1 MTSTHLCKFVLS
13 IPLVILT
20 AACASSGNT
29 VVTDSR
35 TRVSNANDAAVVD
48 VNLHDTQTTVD
59 RDVAV
64 TATQAIGALPAAY
77 AKLGVKDAAVT
88 SVTNEVRTIGVRN
101 LRLHGLLGG
110 VRLSSYIDCGSGSMA
125 NPAISYDVNFS
136 ATTYVTPR
144 DGGATLH
151 TLVTASAKDPAANAP
166 SVHCVSTGGFERRL
180 AQLVSAP

>member
-1 MTSTHLCKFVLS
+1 MTTLYGSRSLLAVSLCL
-13 IPLVILT
+13 LG
-20 AACASSGNT
+20 AACASSGNR

-35 TRVSNANDAAVVD
+35 TRVSNANSAAVVD
-48 VNLHDTQTTVD
+48 VNIHDTQTTVD

-64 TATQAIGALPAAY
+64 TVAQATGALPAAY

-88 SVTNEVRTIGVRN
+88 SAANGVRTIGVLN
-101 LRLHGLLGG
+101 MRLHGLLGG
-110 VRLSSYIDCGSGSMA
+110 VRLSSYIDCGGGSISD
-125 NPAISYDVNFS
+125 PAVSYDVNFS

-166 SVHCVSTGGFERRL
+166 SVHCVSTGGFERKL
-180 AQLVSAP
+180 AQLVSAQ